1 MADQMSLVGFV
12 YLPVAHNAGGW
23 RHPLGRTD
31 FLDAAFHANLAR
43 TLEEGCFDLA
53 FMPDTQA
60 IPDWY
65 RGSFATTLGHGG
77 QGSMQLEPMIALATM
92 AAATEHLGLAATMST
107 TYVPPFHIA
116 RSMATLDHLSGGR
129 AAWNVVTSA
138 VPNEAR
144 NFGDVE
150 LPPRDQRYDLADEVL
165 EVCEALWRSWDSDA
179 LLLDRESGR
188 FADPEK
194 VHYVDHEGPFR
205 SVRGPLT
212 LPRSPQGRPV
222 LMQAGSSERGREFAA
237 RWAEVVF
244 TLQRDTASIKQFRD
258 DLRGR
263 AEALGRDP
271 DSVRI
276 FPAVQPIVGE
286 TREIAVQKQKYLES
300 LVHPEVAIATISV
313 HTGIDFSGYDLDGPV
328 PDVSSE
334 GGTRGSFEQIL
345 YAAEERGLTLREA
358 AQQFATNEL
367 TPQLVGTPAEVADQM
382 EEIFSAGACDGFIVT
397 PTTVPTA
404 FEEFARGVTPELQ
417 RRGLLRR
424 GYPDGSLRDVMHLPP
439 VPTTPGIESGLAR
452 S

>member
-1 MADQMSLVGFV
+1 MSLVGFV

-31 FLDAAFHANLAR
+31 FLDASFYQGLAR

-65 RGSFATTLGHGG
+65 QGSYETTLAFGG
-77 QGSMQLEPMIALATM
+77 QGSMQLEPMLTLACM
-92 AAATEHLGLAATMST
+92 AMASRHLGLAATIST
-107 TYVPPFHIA
+107 TYLPPFHIA
-116 RSMATLDHLSGGR
+116 RAMATLDHLSAGR
-129 AAWNVVTSA
+129 AAWNIVTSA
-138 VPNEAR
+138 VPTEAR

-165 EVCEALWRSWDSDA
+165 EACEGLWHSWEEGALM
-179 LLLDRESGR
+179 LDRESGR
-188 FADPEK
+188 FADPDR
-194 VHYVDHEGPFR
+194 VHYVDHDGSFR
-205 SVRGPLT
+205 RVRGPLT
-212 LPRSPQGRPV
+212 LPRSPQERPV

-237 RWAEVVF
+237 RWAEVIF
-244 TLQRDTASIKQFRD
+244 TLQRDIPSIRAFREDIRRRATAI
-258 DLRGR
+258 
-263 AEALGRDP
+263 GRDP
-271 DSVRI
+271 DSVRV

-286 TREIAVQKQKYLES
+286 TREIAVEKQKYLES
-300 LVHPEVAIATISV
+300 LVDPEVAIATISV

-328 PDVSSE
+328 PDVPSE

-345 YAAEERGLTLREA
+345 RGAEERGLNLREA

-367 TPQLVGTPAEVADQM
+367 TPQLVGTAAEVADQM
-382 EEIFSAGACDGFIVT
+382 EEIFGADACDGFIVT

-417 RRGLLRR
+417 RRGLLRD
-424 GYPDGSLRDVMHLPP
+424 GYPEGSLRDLMKLPP
-439 VPTTPGIESGLAR
+439 IPNNPRTASTVAR